1 MVSNEVDM
9 NLDAQVI
16 WRQVHDSLRRFIA
29 KRVSHE
35 ADVDDLLQ
43 EVFLRMHRKIDG
55 LKDPRKM
62 VSWLYQITRRA
73 IVDRYRAPAYRR
85 EQPAGL
91 GVDFEAASLA
101 PSMAP
106 ARSGPDSADLRAEL
120 ARCLRPMIERLAPT
134 YREAV
139 MLVEL
144 QGLTSKAAA
153 KKLGLSESGMK
164 SRVQRGRVQLKRMLE
179 ACCTI
184 QLDRRHSVVGY
195 ALRRR
200 LDHPCACP
208 PQVGLRELP

>member
-16 WRQVHDSLRRFIA
+16 WQQVHDSLRRFIA

-73 IVDRYRAPAYRR
+73 IVDRYRAPASRR

-101 PSMAP
+101 PSMVP
-106 ARSGPDSADLRAEL
+106 ARSGPDSAELRAEL
-120 ARCLRPMIERLAPT
+120 ARCLRPMIELLAPT

-184 QLDRRHSVVGY
+184 QLDRRRGVVDY
-195 ALRRR
+195 AVRDPRRGSCR
-200 LDHPCACP
+200 
-208 PQVGLRELP
+208 